1 MQLPTHC
8 VLGVCTGGFLSRMY
22 AVNKEY
28 VQSKYKLKELKNLES
43 YICNHCDIQIPF
55 NNYITGYSAFTH
67 KAGIHAK
74 AVINN
79 PETYECID
87 PTDFGLKR
95 YIHIAHELTGWNA
108 IKDRVEQLN
117 LKCSD
122 DDIKALTEYI
132 KSVASVKKCNLS
144 DIDDILINHQE
155 YLHGIK
161 RI

>member
-1 MQLPTHC
+1 MLVYSELVNEM
-8 VLGVCTGGFLSRMY
+8 VLFHWAVFLSRMY
-22 AVNKEY
+22 AINKEY
-28 VQSKYKLKELKNLES
+28 VQSKYKLKELKNLEN
-43 YICNHCDIQIPF
+43 YICQHCDIQIPF

-79 PETYECID
+79 PETYECIN

-117 LKCSD
+117 LDLSD

-144 DIDDILINHQE
+144 DIDDILVNHEE
-155 YLHGIK
+155 YL
-161 RI
+161 